1 MFIDFICISW
11 IGNKLFRG
19 SLSGFHFAYHHVW
32 SCSYGSPTA
41 TSNLCDSMP
50 ALNSPVV
57 TALIRLDDCRFLAF
71 DVIGQTVA
79 LRSCSFHGHS
89 PRSSWG
95 DNNNHSFLYRLSCI
109 SKHLQLR
116 TGGFCWCKVLLP
128 TCPCWRQPAHSWR
141 RRCSSPQQCYLH
153 CLGTDPPTITGSFW
167 GGLPAHC
174 KV

>member
-1 MFIDFICISW
+1 M
-11 IGNKLFRG
+11 
-19 SLSGFHFAYHHVW
+19 
-32 SCSYGSPTA
+32 
-41 TSNLCDSMP
+41 
-50 ALNSPVV
+50 V

-116 TGGFCWCKVLLP
+116 TGGFCWCEVLLP
-128 TCPCWRQPAHSWR
+128 TCLSDGNQRIRGEDAAVLLNSVF
-141 RRCSSPQQCYLH
+141 
-153 CLGTDPPTITGSFW
+153 GTVSVPYVDYIEIFEKSV
-167 GGLPAHC
+167 AADI
-174 KV
+174 